1 MAEFQE
7 VMREWTRM
15 CNAVPGKTEHRNL
28 CSNNESGYVCP
39 LQENALCNLALAA
52 QTNEDWAEG
61 EHIIMS
67 WAAAHPEPVYP
78 TWREWL
84 IKRGIISFEPDL
96 HSLLHPE
103 PTTVTNAVK
112 AYLNEEGSKPIPADI
127 AEKLGLQP
135 KEE

>member
-15 CNAVPGKTEHRNL
+15 CNAVPDKAEHRNL
-28 CSNNESGYVCP
+28 CSDNESGYVCP
-39 LQENALCNLALAA
+39 LRENGLCNLAIAT

-67 WAAAHPEPVYP
+67 WAAEHPEPVYP
-78 TWREWL
+78 TWYEFLTSRY
-84 IKRGIISFEPDL
+84 
-96 HSLLHPE
+96 H
-103 PTTVTNAVK
+103 K
-112 AYLNEEGSKPIPADI
+112 AWEAIGCDSIPAGI

-135 KEE
+135 KEG